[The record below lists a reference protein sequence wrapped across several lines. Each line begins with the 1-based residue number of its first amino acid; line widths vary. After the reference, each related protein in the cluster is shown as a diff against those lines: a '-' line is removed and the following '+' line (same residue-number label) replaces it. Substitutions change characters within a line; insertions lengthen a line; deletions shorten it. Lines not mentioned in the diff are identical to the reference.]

1 LLCIQQHA
9 NHVPR
14 FFEEYPEREIKQKLE
29 ELYTL
34 ISEADQQF
42 LGEARNRG
50 LLQALSVHVEPRTHD
65 PEW

>member
-1 LLCIQQHA
+1 L
-9 NHVPR
+9 
-14 FFEEYPEREIKQKLE
+14 FEEYPEREIKQKLE

-50 LLQALSVHVEPRTHD
+50 LLQALSVHVEPRPHD

>member
-42 LGEARNRG
+42 LGEARYRR
-50 LLQALSVHVEPRTHD
+50 LLQALSVHVEPRPHD